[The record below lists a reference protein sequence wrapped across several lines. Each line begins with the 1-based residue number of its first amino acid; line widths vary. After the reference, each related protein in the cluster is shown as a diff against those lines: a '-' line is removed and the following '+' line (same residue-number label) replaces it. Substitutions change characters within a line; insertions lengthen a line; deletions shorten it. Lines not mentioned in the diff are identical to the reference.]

1 MEISSAVCFLDA
13 KTLLFGSESAVKRAI
28 DRQGKPES
36 SPIFDRIAPLS
47 GKEVAFVSADDER
60 FRNGLTSN
68 LLIIIYSQY
77 FFFIS
82 ELFVDLNGDIVFQ
95 YRGHHHVRDSGEL
108 ELTGFESIFTH
119 LTGDDLGSLPR
130 RNLGRPDQ
138 VLFSLESLEAHMQQ
152 VLASGY
158 AVDKAAFDK
167 QWFRMKE
174 DMPNWIR
181 RNQVAAEQ
189 AIEEKKRQDAQQAQY
204 AVARTAISLNLI
216 VRAMRRYELRHKCF
230 PGIDS
235 AGLDKSPRGLSW
247 RVHLLPELGQSKLYA
262 EFHLDEAW
270 NSDHNK
276 TLIAKMPPIY
286 GTDLAGSS
294 AIHVFIGDRAPF
306 GEERA
311 VKLAD
316 IKDSL
321 IYTAALVEAGPDKA
335 EPWTKP
341 GGIPWNR
348 ENPLVELGTIGIE
361 VPVAFFDAGAGWF
374 PASISNETLSKM
386 IGLTDGNPPHADIL
400 KWRHVAPHR
409 SDVKR

>member
-1 MEISSAVCFLDA
+1 
-13 KTLLFGSESAVKRAI
+13 
-28 DRQGKPES
+28 
-36 SPIFDRIAPLS
+36 
-47 GKEVAFVSADDER
+47 
-60 FRNGLTSN
+60 
-68 LLIIIYSQY
+68 
-77 FFFIS
+77 
-82 ELFVDLNGDIVFQ
+82 
-95 YRGHHHVRDSGEL
+95 
-108 ELTGFESIFTH
+108 
-119 LTGDDLGSLPR
+119 
-130 RNLGRPDQ
+130 
-138 VLFSLESLEAHMQQ
+138 MQQ

-216 VRAMRRYELRHKCF
+216 VIAMRRYELRHKCF

-311 VKLAD
+311 VKLVPRQV
-316 IKDSL
+316 L
-321 IYTAALVEAGPDKA
+321 I
-335 EPWTKP
+335 
-341 GGIPWNR
+341 
-348 ENPLVELGTIGIE
+348 LG
-361 VPVAFFDAGAGWF
+361 
-374 PASISNETLSKM
+374 
-386 IGLTDGNPPHADIL
+386 
-400 KWRHVAPHR
+400 
-409 SDVKR
+409 